1 MLYLDG
7 ILLIAVLALWVYC
20 IVEIL
25 QTPDSACRHLP
36 RIGWL
41 VLVVL
46 LPLIGS
52 VGWLLAGRPQGTRNA
67 QIHPT
72 PGYPEYERLGR
83 ALPQDPTADE
93 EFLRQV
99 RARAEEQ
106 RARYREQQ
114 RRERD
119 GQL

>member
-7 ILLIAVLALWVYC
+7 LLLIAGLGLWVYC

-25 QTPDSACRHLP
+25 QTPDGDCRHLP
-36 RIGWL
+36 RFGWL
-41 VLVVL
+41 LVVVL

-52 VGWLLAGRPQGTRNA
+52 IGWLVAGRPQTSHNA
-67 QIHPT
+67 HIHPT
-72 PGYPEYERLGR
+72 PEYPEYERLGR
-83 ALPQDPTADE
+83 ALPQDAGADE

-119 GQL
+119 DQL